1 MQESKHQLF
10 QSWILCGGSVVF
22 SLRVKFSLSS
32 KMVKQAGSFLKFSFS
47 LKTRL
52 SPQSFG
58 VLSCGMRRKTAET
71 WMCLFVWV
79 HGPANPIPWSLSNSQ
94 KCKRIAS
101 KVSKCKFKFY
111 FCAFMDINC
120 CKYLVLRKCVFYVF
134 LWWVS
139 VNTIKRSQLQTLIA
153 TEKCC
158 SNNYLRVIP
167 KTFHIIFYII

>member
-1 MQESKHQLF
+1 MLESKHQLF

-47 LKTRL
+47 LKIRL

-120 CKYLVLRKCVFYVF
+120 HVFMTVKCNGFYYIFCLLQVSSAKKVCVPCVPV
-134 LWWVS
+134 VS
-139 VNTIKRSQLQTLIA
+139 VSQHNKEITITDINGNRKVLQ
-153 TEKCC
+153 
-158 SNNYLRVIP
+158 
-167 KTFHIIFYII
+167 